1 MRLHPSASKTFQSNP
16 TLGQEYRH
24 AVASNARGIGPF
36 QSNPT
41 LGQEYRCKP
50 RVGLRPHKSFNPT
63 RPSAR
68 NIAPLPGSRCFWPLV
83 SIQPDP
89 RPGISR
95 YPVLLLTSTSNPFQS
110 NPTLGQE
117 YRPAA
122 RATCP
127 YPCPCFNPTR
137 PSARNIAALAEP
149 AAARM
154 ASFNPT
160 RPSARN
166 IAQTFGPYD
175 SPAKLFQSNPTL
187 GQEYRAVV
195 TTLIIVQ
202 PGFNPTRPSARNIA
216 PPP

>member
-1 MRLHPSASKTFQSNP
+1 MP
-16 TLGQEYRH
+16 
-24 AVASNARGIGPF
+24 RG
-36 QSNPT
+36 S
-41 LGQEYRCKP
+41 
-50 RVGLRPHKSFNPT
+50 V
-63 RPSAR
+63 
-68 NIAPLPGSRCFWPLV
+68 V

-95 YPVLLLTSTSNPFQS
+95 VLRVVITMST
-110 NPTLGQE
+110 
-117 YRPAA
+117 
-122 RATCP
+122 
-127 YPCPCFNPTR
+127 PCFNPTR